1 MPEGR
6 GHSPLPLLCCSMS
19 DTLPR
24 EGGSEAPPLVW
35 DPYPSPPSSGRGR
48 VSLPSGDKR
57 NLTRYTAE
65 HYEDDEASEHHTK
78 RARPHAAARSA
89 VLSPPST
96 RGRRMGDRLGLHGP
110 GGAAGRGYPPSTSRH
125 ARSGSDSVFGTW
137 LESESDPDTPG
148 PYRRA
153 QRFHAPHFDSY
164 PVRDAAHNPFLE
176 GGPADVGFT
185 GPHAHRARVRAALA
199 PPKESG
205 KALFVLYV

>member
-6 GHSPLPLLCCSMS
+6 GHSPLSLLCCSMS

-24 EGGSEAPPLVW
+24 EGGSEAPPVW

-89 VLSPPST
+89 VLTPPST